1 MHVILIFVLKD
12 LAMKGI
18 IVDVAINST
27 GSIQI
32 EDDKKW
38 VEENWRQPRR
48 FVLPEGTQVVT
59 IKARRDDTMPGG
71 ILASFSDGNVTNNSW
86 SCIDCG
92 TFSDAHCESYS
103 ISNWENP
110 PRTWNK
116 TSYPEIASSAQWIWV
131 KNSSATSV
139 WCRKTFGK
147 FK

>member
-1 MHVILIFVLKD
+1 
-12 LAMKGI
+12 MKGI

-32 EDDKKW
+32 EDDEKK

-59 IKARRDDTMPGG
+59 IKARRDYTMYGG
-71 ILASFSDGNVTNNSW
+71 ILASFSDGNVTDTSW
-86 SCIDCG
+86 SCIDCSQFG
-92 TFSDAHCESYS
+92 CFNKYIYACESCS
-103 ISNWENP
+103 KSNWEKP
-110 PRTWNK
+110 PNTTLNTISFPK
-116 TSYPEIASSAQWIWV
+116 IASSAQWIWV
-131 KNSSATSV
+131 KNSSAASV

>member
-1 MHVILIFVLKD
+1 
-12 LAMKGI
+12 MKGI
-18 IVDVAINST
+18 IVDVVINST

-59 IKARRDDTMPGG
+59 IKARRDDTMYGG
-71 ILASFSDGNVTNNSW
+71 ILASFSNGNVTDKSW
-86 SCIDCG
+86 SCRCCDWSEC
-92 TFSDAHCESYS
+92 FESCSNSD
-103 ISNWENP
+103 WENP
-110 PRTWNK
+110 PK
-116 TSYPEIASSAQWIWV
+116 TTLNTVSFPKIASSAQWIWV
-131 KNSSATSV
+131 NNASASSV

>member
-1 MHVILIFVLKD
+1 MCLLCFKD
-12 LAMKGI
+12 HAMKGI
-18 IVDVAINST
+18 IVDVAINNIE
-27 GSIQI
+27 SIQI
-32 EDDKKW
+32 ENDEKR
-38 VEENWRQPRR
+38 VVENWKQPRR

-59 IKARRDDTMPGG
+59 IKARRDYRTPGG
-71 ILASFSDGNVTNNSW
+71 ILASFSNGNVTDNSW

-103 ISNWENP
+103 ISNWEKP

-131 KNSSATSV
+131 NNLFARRV
-139 WCRKTFGK
+139 WCRKTFGE